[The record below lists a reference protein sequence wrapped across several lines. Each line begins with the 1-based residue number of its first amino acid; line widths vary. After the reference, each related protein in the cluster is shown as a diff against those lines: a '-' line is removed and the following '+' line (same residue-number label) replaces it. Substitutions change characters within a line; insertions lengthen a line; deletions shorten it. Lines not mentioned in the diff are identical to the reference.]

1 MGDVDFMGMKVRQDV
16 YDEFIDMDEIEE
28 QQFLEKFEI
37 FARGGDP
44 DIPRGLQ
51 TLQNIDQIE
60 NIRQDMLEHYRG
72 NLQAEKQWDKIL
84 KASDKHKRE
93 LLMKKL
99 GFGLAGAV
107 GLSAIPFIA
116 DNEDYDEDILNKHST
131 NVDDEGVKTMIKFAE
146 IVEETYKAKQ
156 GAKIQD
162 SIDGFT
168 PTITDSDLI
177 TIWEKDDKAIFAI
190 RGIDFGS
197 EKKELL
203 QMATKSFF
211 TATDEEDFGT
221 IYKKNLDEVE
231 KILLDYQ
238 SQNPDKTIILSG
250 HSRGGRLSLNL
261 GRKYDLE
268 TRAFNPA
275 TNFREDERD
284 YNHDVSKIHTYMT
297 KRDLVPKYQRA
308 VKKLNEENNYVVKNY
323 NFIKADLPHHSL
335 GYFTDE
341 NNIIQV
347 RRHGK
352 QIDDLQKRI
361 RLESQSGEYISGEDY
376 VDSDLGNFDGVLEGA
391 ATPFIA
397 KPFIPNNFDVDTLI
411 NPPKNLTYGE
421 FERRMANKKMRKKR
435 IKELFDKLDVDG
447 NGLLSPDELAR
458 G

>member
-28 QQFLEKFEI
+28 QQFMEHFDRLAQGGQFE
-37 FARGGDP
+37 
-44 DIPRGLQ
+44 
-51 TLQNIDQIE
+51 NIDQSYL
-60 NIRQDMLEHYRG
+60 DHYRG
-72 NLQAEKQWDKIL
+72 DREAQRQWDSLL

-107 GLSAIPFIA
+107 GLAALPFIA
-116 DNEDYDEDILNKHST
+116 DNDNYDEEVLNKHSS
-131 NVDDEGVKTMIKFAE
+131 NVDDKGVKTMIKFAE
-146 IVEETYKAKQ
+146 IVEETYKAKK
-156 GAKIQD
+156 GSKIQD

-211 TATDEEDFGT
+211 TASDEEDFGN

-231 KILLDYQ
+231 NILLDYQ

-275 TNFREDERD
+275 TNFLESERD
-284 YNHDVSKIHTYMT
+284 YNHDVSKIHTYTT
-297 KRDLVPKYQRA
+297 KYDIVPSYQRS

-352 QIDDLQKRI
+352 KIDDLQKTI

-376 VDSDLGNFDGVLEGA
+376 VNSDLGWFDGVLEEV

-397 KPFIPNNFDVDTLI
+397 KPFTPNNSDVDTII
-411 NPPKNLTYGE
+411 NQPKNLTYGE
-421 FERRMANKKMRKKR
+421 FERIMANKKMRKKR
-435 IKELFDKLDVDG
+435 IKELFDKLDIDG

>member
-1 MGDVDFMGMKVRQDV
+1 MGDVDFFGMKVRQDV
-16 YDEFIDMDEIEE
+16 YDEFIDMDEIQE
-28 QQFLEKFEI
+28 QQFMEHFDRL
-37 FARGGDP
+37 AQGG
-44 DIPRGLQ
+44 Q
-51 TLQNIDQIE
+51 FE
-60 NIRQDMLEHYRG
+60 NIEQSYLDYYRG
-72 NLQAEKQWDKIL
+72 NREAENQWDKFL
-84 KASDKHKRE
+84 RANDKHKRE
-93 LLMKKL
+93 ANKKL
-99 GFGLAGAV
+99 SFGLVGAI
-107 GLSAIPFIA
+107 GISTIPFIA
-116 DNEDYDEDILNKHST
+116 NNENYDEDILNKHST
-131 NVDDEGVKTMIKFAE
+131 NVPDEEVKKMIKFAE
-146 IVEETYKAKQ
+146 IVQETYRAKQ
-156 GAKIQD
+156 GAKIED
-162 SIDGFT
+162 NIDGFK

-177 TIWEKDDKAIFAI
+177 TLWEKDDKTIFAI

-197 EKKELL
+197 EKSELL

-211 TATDEEDFGT
+211 TANDEEDFGS

-238 SQNPDKTIILSG
+238 SQNPDKTIILTG

-268 TRAFNPA
+268 TRSFNPA
-275 TNFREDERD
+275 TNFLESERD

-297 KRDLVPKYQRA
+297 KGDIVPKYQRA

-352 QIDDLQKRI
+352 QIDDLQKTI
-361 RLESQSGEYISGEDY
+361 RLESQSGEYISGEDF
-376 VDSDLGNFDGVLEGA
+376 VDSDLGNFDGVLEV
-391 ATPFIA
+391 TPVIA
-397 KPFIPNNFDVDTLI
+397 KPFISNNFDVDTFI
-411 NPPKNLTYGE
+411 NQPKNLTYGE

-435 IKELFDKLDVDG
+435 IKELFDKLDIDG
-447 NGLLSPDELAR
+447 NGLLSPEELSR

>member
-1 MGDVDFMGMKVRQDV
+1 MGDVNFMGMKVRQDV

-51 TLQNIDQIE
+51 TLQNIDQLE
-60 NIRQDMLEHYRG
+60 NIRQEMLDHYRG
-72 NLQAEKQWDKIL
+72 SLEAEKQWDKFL

-107 GLSAIPFIA
+107 GLAALPFIA
-116 DNEDYDEDILNKHST
+116 DNDNYDEEVLNKHSS
-131 NVDDEGVKTMIKFAE
+131 NVDDKGVKTMIKFAE
-146 IVEETYKAKQ
+146 IVEETYKAKK
-156 GAKIQD
+156 GSKIQD

-190 RGIDFGS
+190 RGIDFSS
-197 EKKELL
+197 EKTELL
-203 QMATKSFF
+203 QMARKSFF
-211 TATDEEDFGT
+211 TATNEEDFGT
-221 IYKKNLDEVE
+221 IYKKNLDIVE

-250 HSRGGRLSLNL
+250 HSRGARLSLNL
-261 GRKYDLE
+261 GRKYNLE

-275 TNFREDERD
+275 TNFKEEERD

-297 KRDLVPKYQRA
+297 KRDLVPKYQRS
-308 VKKLNEENNYVVKNY
+308 VRKLNEENNYVVKNY

-347 RRHGK
+347 RRHG
-352 QIDDLQKRI
+352 I
-361 RLESQSGEYISGEDY
+361 RRTEPKSFLGEPHED
-376 VDSDLGNFDGVLEGA
+376 
-391 ATPFIA
+391 P
-397 KPFIPNNFDVDTLI
+397 KPFIPNNFDVDTFI
-411 NPPKNLTYGE
+411 NQPKNLTYGD

>member
-16 YDEFIDMDEIEE
+16 YDEFIDMDELEE
-28 QQFLEKFEI
+28 QQFMEHFDRLAQGGQFE
-37 FARGGDP
+37 
-44 DIPRGLQ
+44 
-51 TLQNIDQIE
+51 NIDQSYL
-60 NIRQDMLEHYRG
+60 DHYRG
-72 NLQAEKQWDKIL
+72 DKEAEKQWDKIL
-84 KASDKHKRE
+84 KASDKHKRD

-99 GFGLAGAV
+99 GFGLVGAV
-107 GLSAIPFIA
+107 GFSALPFIA
-116 DNEDYDEDILNKHST
+116 NNDNYDEDVLNKHST
-131 NVDDEGVKTMIKFAE
+131 NVPDEEVKTMIKFAE
-146 IVEETYKAKQ
+146 IVQETYKAKH

-177 TIWEKDDKAIFAI
+177 TIWEKDDKAVFAI

-197 EKKELL
+197 EKTELL

-297 KRDLVPKYQRA
+297 KRDLVPKYSRS

-341 NNIIQV
+341 NNIIQL

-352 QIDDLQKRI
+352 QIDDLQKTI
-361 RLESQSGEYISGEDY
+361 RLEMKSGEYISGEDF
-376 VDSDLGNFDGVLEGA
+376 VDSDLGNFGEPSFLGEVLED
-391 ATPFIA
+391 A
-397 KPFIPNNFDVDTLI
+397 KPFIPNNFDVNTI
-411 NPPKNLTYGE
+411 NEPKNLTYGD
-421 FERRMANKKMRKKR
+421 FERRMANKKMRKRR
-435 IKELFDKLDVDG
+435 IKELFDKLDIDG